1 LETPVFVFKATQLT
15 VVFRENGDW
24 IINAVGDGKYEGCQ
38 FRVEGQGVMN
48 GKLDFS
54 STQGK
59 GRATFTTPQGN
70 EYVSRAG
77 MINLRANKKAKT
89 ISGRFLFVASGP
101 GSADVAFFG
110 KPKVAG
116 DTPQAVIR
124 PRVIEYQTGG
134 ALSWD

>member
-1 LETPVFVFKATQLT
+1 
-15 VVFRENGDW
+15 
-24 IINAVGDGKYEGCQ
+24 
-38 FRVEGQGVMN
+38 
-48 GKLDFS
+48 
-54 STQGK
+54 
-59 GRATFTTPQGN
+59 
-70 EYVSRAG
+70 

-110 KPKVAG
+110 KLKVAS

-124 PRVIEYQTGG
+124 PRVTEYQTGG